1 MHLTPKGAVEFS
13 SENPVSRFQKKEK
26 FNGKHEAFERTR
38 WLEMCFVDGGN
49 KVTIA
54 AEEGGH
60 PGTWVK
66 YRDTLLDG
74 GILLFCKIV
83 TFPDGITR
91 VSRTTRA
98 IGGLAKNQQL
108 PKNTKKR
115 FAAHLRKTRRYRS
128 THMLVA
134 LAAPPGLPRCATVK

>member
-1 MHLTPKGAVEFS
+1 
-13 SENPVSRFQKKEK
+13 
-26 FNGKHEAFERTR
+26 
-38 WLEMCFVDGGN
+38 
-49 KVTIA
+49 
-54 AEEGGH
+54 
-60 PGTWVK
+60 VK

-115 FAAHLRKTRRYRS
+115 LAAHLRKTRRYRS
-128 THMLVA
+128 THM
-134 LAAPPGLPRCATVK
+134 RNATFGKLRKTRRYRGEVPLHFA